1 MLARTRLVK
10 RQRLVRRLVSEFD
23 RLEPLPR
30 GVSSCPAGS
39 GAVIVAIF
47 RYAST
52 PDDPVEINFNG
63 CTTVRNA
70 PHHHAF
76 VPSLP
81 LQRQLV
87 GLTNCPY
94 CWISVGSGSGQR
106 NHAALPAS
114 AYALPGP
121 SRRRS

>member
-30 GVSSCPAGS
+30 GVFSCPAGS

-52 PDDPVEINFNG
+52 PDD
-63 CTTVRNA
+63 R
-70 PHHHAF
+70 
-76 VPSLP
+76 S
-81 LQRQLV
+81 RS
-87 GLTNCPY
+87 
-94 CWISVGSGSGQR
+94 IST
-106 NHAALPAS
+106 A
-114 AYALPGP
+114 
-121 SRRRS
+121 SRRFETHRTTTLPSSPCRCNASWWG